1 MLNYF
6 IKASALATAL
16 LVTMMGSA
24 TSAAAMPFSFPRL
37 INQAAEQDVPDS
49 GRARSRQ
56 LAYGYRGSRLSW
68 RVYPRPSRYR
78 VGGFSRSSQCFAGN
92 QSVTALTPPPRS
104 EESINSENAAVNG
117 TLSSHPI
124 FWLSVPQTQP
134 TQAFFSLQKADAG
147 EEAELH
153 SQEIT
158 LSGQAGVIGIKLP
171 ESAPGLKE
179 GETYLWQVL
188 IQCEPESYNGALH
201 LGSWIKRL
209 DPNELPMQVGLS
221 GPALVKRLAHTAAEE
236 KALIYANLGIWQDT
250 ISTLAELRYR
260 DPQNVQVQE
269 DWAALLNAT
278 QMQSFVQSPILKI
291 F

>member
-1 MLNYF
+1 MLNHF
-6 IKASALATAL
+6 IKASALTTTL
-16 LVTMMGSA
+16 LAIMMGIA
-24 TSAAAMPFSFPRL
+24 HPVAAMPLTFPRRL
-37 INQAAEQDVPDS
+37 NQVAKQDLKAFGLPLP
-49 GRARSRQ
+49 RQ

-92 QSVTALTPPPRS
+92 QAVTALTPPPRS
-104 EESINSENAAVNG
+104 EESIDSENAAVNG

-134 TQAFFSLQKADAG
+134 TQAFFSLQKADAL
-147 EEAELH
+147 EEAELY
-153 SQEIT
+153 SQELT

-171 ESAPGLKE
+171 ESVPGLKE

-201 LGSWIKRL
+201 LGSWIERL
-209 DPNELPMQVGLS
+209 DPNQLAMTRGLS
-221 GPALVKRLAHTAAEE
+221 GPALAKRLDHTSAEE
-236 KALIYANLGIWQDT
+236 KVLIYANFGIWQDT

-260 DPQNVQVQE
+260 DPQNVQVQG

-278 QMQSFVQSPILKI
+278 QMQSFIQSPILKI

>member
-1 MLNYF
+1 MLNYS
-6 IKASALATAL
+6 IQASALATTL
-16 LVTMMGSA
+16 LVTMIGSPKPAVA
-24 TSAAAMPFSFPRL
+24 TPSTFPRRL
-37 INQAAEQDVPDS
+37 NQAAESDVTDS
-49 GRARSRQ
+49 SRARSRQ
-56 LAYGYRGSRLSW
+56 LAYGYRGSRLGW

-78 VGGFSRSSQCFAGN
+78 VGGFSRSSQCLADN
-92 QSVTALTPPPRS
+92 QAVTALTPPPRS

-134 TQAFFSLQKADAG
+134 TQAFFSLQKADAL
-147 EEAELH
+147 EEAELY
-153 SQEIT
+153 SQEIA

-171 ESAPGLKE
+171 ESSPGLKE

-188 IQCEPESYNGALH
+188 IQCEPDSYNGALH
-201 LGSWIKRL
+201 LGSWIERL
-209 DPNELPMQVGLS
+209 DPNQLPMTRGLS
-221 GPALVKRLAHTAAEE
+221 GPALVERLARTSAED
-236 KALIYANLGIWQDT
+236 KALIYADLGIWQDT

-260 DPQNVQVQE
+260 YPQNVQVQG